1 MKTAL
6 LAATA
11 LLGFTVPY
19 AANAAPSCTGTTT
32 TVASGGSVPT
42 TFLTTAGNCVAA
54 GDKVFGDFA
63 VTNAGSGTASFI
75 FANPFGNV
83 TLGFSGAINPSTAA
97 TLHYQVAVDPA
108 ALALGWRIDDLDKDF
123 TFNAAAGGFA
133 TATLVGTTT
142 PATDPPIAINC
153 FRTTNPAGGTC
164 PQLATFA
171 PVISLTI
178 DETLTTDAN
187 AVATA
192 LTDTIS
198 QVNVVPEPAS
208 LVIMGVG
215 LVGLGWIVSRR
226 RNVSSQLPA

>member
-1 MKTAL
+1 MKTLL

-32 TVASGGSVPT
+32 TVASGGIVPAA
-42 TFLTTAGNCVAA
+42 FLLTSGNCVAA

-63 VTNAGSGTASFI
+63 VTNAGAGNASFI

-83 TLGFSGAINPSTAA
+83 TLGFSGVFNPSTVA

-108 ALALGWRIDDLDKDF
+108 AQALGWRIDDLTKDF
-123 TFNAAAGGFA
+123 TLNPAAAGPA
-133 TATLVGTTT
+133 SATLVGTTT
-142 PATDPPIAINC
+142 PVTSPPIAINC
-153 FRTTNPAGGTC
+153 TRTANPAGGDC
-164 PQLATFA
+164 PETAVFA
-171 PVISLTI
+171 PVLALAI

-187 AVATA
+187 AVATG

-198 QVNVVPEPAS
+198 QVNVVPEPSGLA
-208 LVIMGVG
+208 LMGVG

-226 RNVSSQLPA
+226 RNVSSLPA

>member
-1 MKTAL
+1 MRSAL

-32 TVASGGSVPT
+32 TLGSGGSVPT
-42 TFLTTAGNCVAA
+42 SFLLVSGNCVSA
-54 GDKVFGDFA
+54 GDKIFGDFA
-63 VTNAGSGTASFI
+63 VTGAGGGVASFV

-108 ALALGWRIDDLDKDF
+108 AIALGWRIDDLTKDF
-123 TFNAAAGGFA
+123 TFNAAQGGFA

-142 PATDPPIAINC
+142 PVTSPPVAINC
-153 FRTTNPAGGTC
+153 FRTTNPAGGDC
-164 PQLATFA
+164 PETQSFA
-171 PVISLTI
+171 PVVSLTI

-187 AVATA
+187 AIATA

-198 QVNVVPEPAS
+198 QINVVPEPTS
-208 LVIMGVG
+208 LALMGVG
-215 LVGLGWIVSRR
+215 LLCLGMVRMTRR
-226 RNVSSQLPA
+226 S